1 MLKVASG
8 LIKHFI
14 KPILIGLFL
23 SNINSMIFP
32 AEMRYG
38 PVIQIPSLT
47 LKGQQLIKNYDL

>member
-14 KPILIGLFL
+14 KPIPIGLFL
-23 SNINSMIFP
+23 SSLNSMIFP
-32 AEMRYG
+32 AELRQG

-47 LKGQQLIKNYDL
+47 LKGQLIKN